1 MSVHER
7 DLAAEGQCKITKTH
21 LFLADP
27 DRALTNKTY
36 LHVIRR
42 EVCSASCWARL
53 VARVAVTDNNSILN
67 SNMAAVIHLSSN
79 MEATHHKATR
89 HKATH
94 LKDTHL
100 KDTDNLAMVADMV
113 VVTNSS
119 RLRLRKVVWVL
130 VELLLWVLVVD

>member
-7 DLAAEGQCKITKTH
+7 DLAVEGQC

-27 DRALTNKTY
+27 DRARTNKTC

-53 VARVAVTDNNSILN
+53 VVARVAVTDNNNILS
-67 SNMAAVIHLSSN
+67 SNMAADIHLNSN
-79 MEATHHKATR
+79 MEATHHKATH
-89 HKATH
+89 HKDIH
-94 LKDTHL
+94 HKDIHL
-100 KDTDNLAMVADMV
+100 KDTDNLAIVADMV

-119 RLRLRKVVWVL
+119 RLRLRKVVSVL
-130 VELLLWVLVVD
+130 VELLL